1 MFQLFTNK
9 RHLDLARTLFKY
21 ENTWGVRDKKVFV
34 TIWDRKMHKNRLDE
48 ENIGNPLST
57 LLYLGVLTSRL
68 VLETQDKHWYL
79 SLINIQT
86 INVSKIQGAFYVQ
99 TLRYFFRDLLHSRHL
114 QIAENNTL
122 FTDFFLSSWCIK
134 IINMESFVQSS

>member
-1 MFQLFTNK
+1 
-9 RHLDLARTLFKY
+9 
-21 ENTWGVRDKKVFV
+21 
-34 TIWDRKMHKNRLDE
+34 MHKNRLDE

-86 INVSKIQGAFYVQ
+86 INISKIQGAFYVQ
-99 TLRYFFRDLLHSRHL
+99 ALRYFFGIFYIVD
-114 QIAENNTL
+114 T
-122 FTDFFLSSWCIK
+122 CK
-134 IINMESFVQSS
+134 